1 MTTNQVINGFDVSNL
16 FDLTKL
22 PISFNDD
29 HKRFIPEYGS
39 MIYTVWDKDEK
50 FIYAGISGLG
60 GKKNPR
66 GRIVQHRSGWRSSDQ
81 FCTYIQDF
89 YVLPEM
95 LETGSYEPKK
105 KSLDD
110 MTRDYIRN
118 KLFYR
123 FVIIEDISRRKVIS
137 MEDEI
142 RGGVFGFPPPV
153 LNGLPDSW

>member
-16 FDLTKL
+16 FDLTKP

-95 LETGSYEPKK
+95 LETGSYKPKK

-118 KLFYR
+118 RLFYR
-123 FVIIEDISRRKVIS
+123 FVVIEEIGRSEIISI
-137 MEDEI
+137 EDEI
-142 RGGVFGFPPPV
+142 RKGVFGFSPPV

>member
-1 MTTNQVINGFDVSNL
+1 MSSNHNINGHDVSSL
-16 FDLTKL
+16 FDLTSP
-22 PISFNDD
+22 PISFNED
-29 HKRFIPEYGS
+29 HKKFIPEYGS
-39 MIYTVWDKDEK
+39 MIYTVWDKDQN
-50 FIYAGISGLG
+50 FVYVGICGLE

-66 GRIVQHRSGWRSSDQ
+66 GRIQQHRSGRRSSDQ

-89 YVLPEM
+89 YVLPEI
-95 LETGSYEPKK
+95 LETRSYQPKK

-123 FVIIEDISRRKVIS
+123 FVMVDDVNRSEIIS

-142 RGGVFGFPPPV
+142 RKGVFGFPQPV

>member
-16 FDLTKL
+16 FDLTKP

-66 GRIVQHRSGWRSSDQ
+66 GRIEQHRSGRRSSDQ

-95 LETGSYEPKK
+95 LETGTYKPKK

-118 KLFYR
+118 RLFYR
-123 FVIIEDISRRKVIS
+123 FVVIEDIGRSEIIS

-142 RGGVFGFPPPV
+142 RNGVFGFSPPV

>member
-1 MTTNQVINGFDVSNL
+1 MTTNQVINGYDVSNL
-16 FDLTKL
+16 FDLTKP

-29 HKRFIPEYGS
+29 PKKFIPEYGS

-66 GRIVQHRSGWRSSDQ
+66 GRIEQHRSGRRSSDQ

-105 KSLDD
+105 RSLDY

-123 FVIIEDISRRKVIS
+123 FVIIEDISRGKELS
-137 MEDEI
+137 AT
-142 RGGVFGFPPPV
+142 
-153 LNGLPDSW
+153 

>member
-1 MTTNQVINGFDVSNL
+1 MFSNHIINGHDVSSL
-16 FDLTKL
+16 FDLTSS
-22 PISFNDD
+22 PISFNED
-29 HKRFIPEYGS
+29 HKNFIPEYGS
-39 MIYTVWDKDEK
+39 MIYTVWDKDQN
-50 FIYAGISGLG
+50 FVYVGICGLE

-66 GRIVQHRSGWRSSDQ
+66 GRIQQHRSGRRSSDQ

-89 YVLPEM
+89 YVLPEI
-95 LETGSYEPKK
+95 LKAGSYIPKK

-110 MTRDYIRN
+110 MTKDYIHN

-123 FVIIEDISRRKVIS
+123 FVMVDDVNRSEIIS

-142 RGGVFGFPPPV
+142 RKGVFGFPQPV

>member
-1 MTTNQVINGFDVSNL
+1 MTTNQVINGFDISNL
-16 FDLTKL
+16 FDLTKP
-22 PISFNDD
+22 PIPFNDD
-29 HKRFIPEYGS
+29 PKRFIPEYGS

-60 GKKNPR
+60 TKKDPR
-66 GRIVQHRSGWRSSDQ
+66 GRIEQHRSGRRSGDQ

-89 YVLPEM
+89 YVLPEI
-95 LETGSYEPKK
+95 LETGTYKPKK

-110 MTRDYIRN
+110 MTRDYTRN
-118 KLFYR
+118 RLFYR
-123 FVIIEDISRRKVIS
+123 FVVIEEIGRSEIIS

-142 RGGVFGFPPPV
+142 RKGVFGFPPPV

>member
-1 MTTNQVINGFDVSNL
+1 MTTNQIINGHDVSNL
-16 FDLTKL
+16 FDLTNS

-29 HKRFIPEYGS
+29 HKDFIPDYGS
-39 MIYTVWDKDEK
+39 MIYTVWDKDGK
-50 FIYAGISGLG
+50 FIYVGICGLE

-66 GRIVQHRSGWRSSDQ
+66 GRIAQHRSGRRSSDQ

-95 LETGSYEPKK
+95 LENASYEPKK

-153 LNGLPDSW
+153 LNGLPNSW